1 MIDFLHINDTF
12 SIYRLTRTGD
22 KEAYGGTAVRTGV
35 KAQVIPASAELLAV
49 YPGQPSF
56 QLYEIFVYDMNL
68 IENGDKL
75 IGSQGE
81 FIVRG
86 EPQKVKTSVLNFQ
99 QMVGEKVSGN

>member
-22 KEAYGGTAVRTGV
+22 KESYSGTAVLTGI
-35 KAQVIPASAELLAV
+35 KAQVIPASAEILAV
-49 YPGQPSF
+49 YPGEPSY
-56 QLYEIFVYDMNL
+56 QLYEIFVYEMGV
-68 IENGDKL
+68 IKNGDKMV
-75 IGSQGE
+75 GSQGS

-86 EPQKVKTSVLNFQ
+86 EPQKVSTAILKFQ